1 MTFTMNWNL
10 SSQIRREENAADS
23 ARINAMELGEND
35 SEQDNIQIH
44 TYIYRYLK
52 SHSFLIF
59 RRR

>member
-1 MTFTMNWNL
+1 MNWNL